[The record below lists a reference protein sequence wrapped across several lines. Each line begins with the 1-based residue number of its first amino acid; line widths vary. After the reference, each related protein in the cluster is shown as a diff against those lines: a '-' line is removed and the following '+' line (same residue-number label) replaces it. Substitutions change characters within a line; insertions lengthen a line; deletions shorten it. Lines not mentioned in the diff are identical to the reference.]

1 VQLLLLA
8 HVGATL
14 SAAHAA
20 PVRALKQFKVPTANS
35 EPRSTTN
42 GSDGNLWFTLG
53 GENANVPSKI
63 GRITPAD
70 VIIEFGSACEFCTVT
85 DIIQGPSDVLY
96 YTSNNPVLGR
106 ITTSGEILDPI
117 EIPNSN
123 VVAGNLAV
131 HGEEIWFT
139 DFNNDSLWRYDGSLG
154 QFTRFDVPE
163 PSDTVVDEAGI
174 VWFTAPLEPGIGDST
189 RRPAP

>member
-1 VQLLLLA
+1 MQLVLLA

-63 GRITPAD
+63 GCITSAG
-70 VIIEFGSACEFCTVT
+70 VITEFGSACEFCTVT

-106 ITTSGEILDPI
+106 IT
-117 EIPNSN
+117 
-123 VVAGNLAV
+123 
-131 HGEEIWFT
+131 
-139 DFNNDSLWRYDGSLG
+139 
-154 QFTRFDVPE
+154 
-163 PSDTVVDEAGI
+163 
-174 VWFTAPLEPGIGDST
+174 
-189 RRPAP
+189 RPARYWIL

>member
-1 VQLLLLA
+1 MQLLLLA

-70 VIIEFGSACEFCTVT
+70 VITEFGSACEFCTVT
-85 DIIQGPSDVLY
+85 DIIQGPSNVLY
-96 YTSNNPVLGR
+96 YTSNNPILGR

-139 DFNNDSLWRYDGSLG
+139 DFNNDSLWRYDVVSE
-154 QFTRFDVPE
+154 QFTRFDVLE
-163 PSDTVVDEAGI
+163 PSDTVVDEAGL
-174 VWFTAPLEPGIGDST
+174 VWFTAPLEPGIGGST
-189 RRPAP
+189 WRLAP

>member
-1 VQLLLLA
+1 VQLVLLA

-35 EPRSTTN
+35 EPRGTAN
-42 GSDGNLWFTLG
+42 GSDGNLWFTVG

-63 GRITPAD
+63 GRIPARRCHHR
-70 VIIEFGSACEFCTVT
+70 VRFGMR
-85 DIIQGPSDVLY
+85 VLHRDRHH
-96 YTSNNPVLGR
+96 PGAERCLVLHVEQSHPGR
-106 ITTSGEILDPI
+106 ITTSDEILDPI

-131 HGEEIWFT
+131 RRA
-139 DFNNDSLWRYDGSLG
+139 L
-154 QFTRFDVPE
+154 TR
-163 PSDTVVDEAGI
+163 SKI
-174 VWFTAPLEPGIGDST
+174 L
-189 RRPAP
+189 